1 MAITYAR
8 TGDPTPLAL
17 RRQSPVEAS
26 EAASSLGEITNGP
39 AKPGIVGDVD
49 AATAPVEPAQS
60 ASAPDLSATPRRLS
74 FGMSPA
80 RGASPAAP
88 SLSQRTAMR
97 LASPAS
103 VELGGGI
110 SSSLPIHS
118 VQGFGT
124 RSVRASTRD
133 ATAQSIAIQRRNDE
147 RLRAKRASDTAKQ
160 KLAQSIP
167 EAVPEEEA
175 GDDAPYTT
183 FTGSPASAWG
193 SSVQGTP
200 SVNADDMEATVAA
213 LVYESAAESVVSDM
227 TKLTEW
233 MEYSGGAIDEF

>member
-1 MAITYAR
+1 
-8 TGDPTPLAL
+8 
-17 RRQSPVEAS
+17 
-26 EAASSLGEITNGP
+26 
-39 AKPGIVGDVD
+39 
-49 AATAPVEPAQS
+49 
-60 ASAPDLSATPRRLS
+60 
-74 FGMSPA
+74 
-80 RGASPAAP
+80 
-88 SLSQRTAMR
+88 MR

-110 SSSLPIHS
+110 SSSPPIHS

-147 RLRAKRASDTAKQ
+147 RLCAKRASDTAKQ

-233 MEYSGGAIDEF
+233 MDYSGGAIDGARKLSKGKFVCDATSAQISNIISNGGISKSTQSVLLAIRDSLSVQLGFFAG